1 MKADDFQQFMRK
13 RAARVHSL
21 VSCCSQNHVR
31 LLRQLT
37 DPTIALVSTVTDRPV
52 VIRRAR
58 LSIQVREWWHGAG
71 STAVLQGAHYI
82 LRDRASEREILA
94 FHRHSGVFAEGHYHL
109 GAGAGPLPTLLE
121 KIHLPAPGVTLEA
134 FIEMLVFEFGFPA
147 RSDWR
152 EILAIST

>member
-1 MKADDFQQFMRK
+1 MKADDFQQFMRR

-52 VIRRAR
+52 AIRGAR
-58 LSIQVREWWHGAG
+58 LSIQVREWWDGAG
-71 STAVLQGAHYI
+71 SPATLQGAHYV
-82 LRDRASEREILA
+82 LRDDESEREILA

-109 GAGAGPLPTLLE
+109 GAGAGSLPTFLQKL
-121 KIHLPAPGVTLEA
+121 HLPAPGVTLEA
-134 FIEMLVFEFGFPA
+134 FIEMLVLEFGFPA